1 MGNFRMSYLNEKML
15 RVKSERNLVFRAWLE
30 WRQAFKLTGMQ
41 REDQINVRRFWE
53 KRMFIAKI

>member
-1 MGNFRMSYLNEKML
+1 MSYLNEKML
-15 RVKSERNLVFRAWLE
+15 RVKAERNLVFRAWLE
-30 WRQAFKLTGMQ
+30 WRQAFKLAGMQ